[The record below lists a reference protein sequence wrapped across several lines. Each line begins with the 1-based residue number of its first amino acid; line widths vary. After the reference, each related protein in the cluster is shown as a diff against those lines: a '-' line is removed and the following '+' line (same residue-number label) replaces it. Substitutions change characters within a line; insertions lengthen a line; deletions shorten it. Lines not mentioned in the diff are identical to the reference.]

1 MWATSWLQGTGVPA
15 TLPSTAHDF
24 PGWSTMLNE
33 LKNKVQKT
41 GAWDPALRPIVR
53 ERQFSRAKLEA
64 QIVVRIV
71 SKTTNKISRDS

>member
-1 MWATSWLQGTGVPA
+1 MWATSWLQGTGDPVTP
-15 TLPSTAHDF
+15 PSTAHEW

-53 ERQFSRAKLEA
+53 ERQFAGAKLEA
-64 QIVVRIV
+64 QIVVWKV
-71 SKTTNKISRDS
+71 SKTTNKIPRDS